1 MDMLCL
7 AGYLVFAM
15 TIMMSVEFFLS
26 KGFL

>member
-1 MDMLCL
+1 MAMPCL
-7 AGYLVFAM
+7 AGYLVFAI